1 MDNWEDIKKE
11 LLKDP
16 EVKKGYD
23 DLEVEYQ
30 ILSSLIDIRNKKK
43 MTQKR
48 LAFKMGTTQSAL
60 SRFEMGGTNPSLN
73 FLKKIAAALDTKLSV
88 KFVGLEKTV

>member
-30 ILSSLIDIRNKKK
+30 ILSSLVSMRNKRR
-43 MTQKR
+43 MTQKQ
-48 LAFKMGTTQSAL
+48 LAKKMGTTQSAL
-60 SRFEMGGTNPSLN
+60 SRFEMGGVNPSLN
-73 FLKKIAAALDTKLSV
+73 FLKKMAKALGTKLTIR
-88 KFVGLEKTV
+88 FVD